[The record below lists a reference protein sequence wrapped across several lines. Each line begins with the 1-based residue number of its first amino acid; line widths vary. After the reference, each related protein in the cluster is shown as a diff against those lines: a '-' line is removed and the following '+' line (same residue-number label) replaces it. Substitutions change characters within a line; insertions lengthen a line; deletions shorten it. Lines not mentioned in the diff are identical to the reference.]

1 MGEMRGAYLREAV
14 LHISGLRPRRSE
26 CRGRS
31 TTRASCRASCRACS
45 ARLAGRTRI
54 RSRAVFVV
62 PRHTRSTTL
71 PTRDY
76 KPAVHESAIQLVGV
90 CKMMGPPFKEHSH
103 ILHDIATK
111 FKESWAWIRMRA
123 HARMPWVD
131 EVVGKF
137 PRCGA
142 ACFHRATSAIR
153 GRGCGRGC
161 FFWTTI
167 ASDPKGGNVRGA
179 RIGCGEYRT

>member
-1 MGEMRGAYLREAV
+1 MGELRGAYLREAV

-76 KPAVHESAIQLVGV
+76 KPAVHESAIQLFGV

-111 FKESWAWIRMRA
+111 FKESWAWIRDARMRA
-123 HARMPWVD
+123 CLGSTKWSASSPAVAQHVFTAPRPLSADVAAG
-131 EVVGKF
+131 EVVFFGLRS
-137 PRCGA
+137 P
-142 ACFHRATSAIR
+142 ATRKEA
-153 GRGCGRGC
+153 
-161 FFWTTI
+161 T
-167 ASDPKGGNVRGA
+167 
-179 RIGCGEYRT
+179 